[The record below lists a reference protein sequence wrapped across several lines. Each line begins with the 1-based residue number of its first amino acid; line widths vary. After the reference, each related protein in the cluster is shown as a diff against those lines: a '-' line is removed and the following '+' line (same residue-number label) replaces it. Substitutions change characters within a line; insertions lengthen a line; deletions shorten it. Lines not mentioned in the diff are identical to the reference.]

1 MANQFSLEELFS
13 SLKGLTVHAIVS
25 TPEGWIVEA
34 EGQNRAI
41 CPNCGLETRSRHSR
55 YRRQITDLPLQGMR
69 VILNL
74 QTGRWRCRT
83 PNCRRQIFAERLA
96 SVGARYTRQ
105 TNRLKETRTLVGRVL
120 GGRPGQRLL
129 SCLGMP
135 TSRHTLLRRV
145 KEAAR
150 NAPPPREIRAIG
162 VDDWAWNKGK
172 SFGTIVVDLERRTV
186 VDVLPTR
193 SAKALSA
200 WLEEHPGVTIV
211 ARDRQGL
218 YAEGARR
225 GAPDA
230 LQVADRFHLIQ
241 NLRQAVERAL
251 AVQRSHLRLP
261 ASVPNV
267 LIPPSLPVK
276 GGHRILLRSTV
287 AQMQA
292 ETVRQRR
299 QEKLELFRK
308 LKEMQAAGLRITKIA
323 RHLGVSRRRLY
334 KWSQL
339 DQLPERNRMQPRPG
353 MAESFRDYLRQR
365 WEQGCQHGR
374 TLMAEIRQLGYV
386 GGPSQLAKLLSPWRQ
401 PSPETKPVAPE
412 IQPRSISLP
421 GRSISPQ
428 VAAALLSK
436 IPNELNKHQ
445 AEIVFT
451 LKKQCPE
458 FAVMRKLVLSFRTI
472 LRMGKVST
480 LHRWMEEARNTGIH
494 ALVRFVRTLKQ
505 DLKAVE
511 AAVGHRWSNGPVEGH
526 VNRLKTLKRQMYGRA
541 GVELLRARLLPEPL
555 AV

>member
-1 MANQFSLEELFS
+1 MDR
-13 SLKGLTVHAIVS
+13 GGGG
-25 TPEGWIVEA
+25 PE
-34 EGQNRAI
+34 QAI

-55 YRRQITDLPLQGMR
+55 YRRQIRDLPLQGMR

-74 QTGRWRCRT
+74 KTGRWRCRT

-96 SVGARYTRQ
+96 SVVPRYARQ

-135 TSRHTLLRRV
+135 TSRHTLLRRI

-200 WLEEHPGVTIV
+200 WLEQHPGIAIV

-230 LQVADRFHLIQ
+230 LQVADRFHLIK
-241 NLRQAVERAL
+241 NLRQAVEGAL

-267 LIPPSLPVK
+267 LIPPSLSVK

-308 LKEMQAAGLRITKIA
+308 LKEMEASRLRITAIA

-365 WEQGCQHGR
+365 WEQGCRHGR
-374 TLMAEIRQLGYV
+374 TLLAEIRQLGYV
-386 GGPSQLAKLLSPWRQ
+386 GGHSQLAKLLSPWRQ
-401 PSPETKPVAPE
+401 PPAETNPVAPE

-436 IPNELNKHQ
+436 IPNELNEHQ
-445 AEIVFT
+445 AEIVST

-458 FAVMRKLVLSFRTI
+458 SR
-472 LRMGKVST
+472 
-480 LHRWMEEARNTGIH
+480 
-494 ALVRFVRTLKQ
+494 
-505 DLKAVE
+505 
-511 AAVGHRWSNGPVEGH
+511 
-526 VNRLKTLKRQMYGRA
+526 
-541 GVELLRARLLPEPL
+541 
-555 AV
+555 